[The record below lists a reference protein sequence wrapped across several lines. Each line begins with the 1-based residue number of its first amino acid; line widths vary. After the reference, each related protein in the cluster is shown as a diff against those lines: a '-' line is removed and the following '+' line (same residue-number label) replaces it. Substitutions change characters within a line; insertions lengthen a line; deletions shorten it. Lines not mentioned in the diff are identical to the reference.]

1 MILRRTN
8 LNTGHQ
14 LEQHVETKRMAES
27 LVAWC
32 GADNLAMTRAA
43 ATSAGTEAG
52 KAFDAGEPYTL
63 EGQYRFEIAP

>member
-8 LNTGHQ
+8 LATGDQ

-32 GADNLAMTRAA
+32 GVDNLRMTKPVAGAA
-43 ATSAGTEAG
+43 AVAAG

-63 EGQYRFEIAP
+63 EASYRFEVLR